1 MIATQAVGGIPVPLY
16 QDAVAPELVYVF
28 RDAEI
33 TFALVEDQEQADKM
47 LEVAQS
53 HPLLKRIVYD
63 DPRGLRNYR
72 QPALL
77 SFESLIARGHEYLQS
92 HPNLL
97 EEQVAA
103 LSPDEPAAMFYTS
116 GTTGHAKGVV
126 HTHRNLITMSAAASR
141 MEGLRNDE
149 DVLAYLPMAWIGQN
163 IFSYSQ
169 WLVCGFTVNCPEST
183 DTVSNDMREIGP
195 TYYFAPPRV
204 LEALLSQVTIRME
217 DAAAPMRAR

>member
-1 MIATQAVGGIPVPLY
+1 MREKDLGIWQAISWRRMRDEVEAIAAGLLAEGLGRGQHLALVGENRPRLYAAMIATQAVGGIPVPLY

-126 HTHRNLITMSAAASR
+126 HTHRNLITMSAAARSSR
-141 MEGLRNDE
+141 SAR
-149 DVLAYLPMAWIGQN
+149 
-163 IFSYSQ
+163 S
-169 WLVCGFTVNCPEST
+169 
-183 DTVSNDMREIGP
+183 
-195 TYYFAPPRV
+195 
-204 LEALLSQVTIRME
+204 
-217 DAAAPMRAR
+217 RACRC